1 MIKAA
6 FCSETRRVGGV
17 KFLSEIQTNKIE
29 QDYNGNKQDNQ
40 HKYLKLLIC
49 KE

>member
-6 FCSETRRVGGV
+6 FSSETRRAGVV
-17 KFLSEIQTNKIE
+17 KFLFEIQTNKIE
-29 QDYNGNKQDNQ
+29 QDYNGNKQDNRR
-40 HKYLKLLIC
+40 KYLKLLIC